1 MVKIYMTRHGQT
13 EWNRERRLQG
23 RLDSDLTTIGSENAK
38 LLGEHLSTVPFDAIY
53 ASPSGR
59 TMMTASLIKGNR
71 PIKVFTDEDL
81 QEIYMGSWEGQQQ
94 SDVQKQYA
102 DEFHAF
108 WRAPH
113 LYHPTERES
122 FQQVQDRAVK
132 VLKRVMT
139 NHKNGNVLL
148 VTHTVVIKTLLAY
161 MKQIP
166 MENLWDAPYIHDTC
180 LSVIEIVNGQK
191 NILLEADMSHLQPD
205 QYEFT

>member
-23 RLDSDLTTIGSENAK
+23 RLDSNLTTIGRENAK
-38 LLGEHLSTVPFDAIY
+38 LLGEHLSKVPFDAIY

-71 PIKVFTDEDL
+71 PIRIFTDEDL

-94 SDVQKQYA
+94 SDVEKQYA

-132 VLKRVMT
+132 MLKRVMT

-161 MKQIP
+161 LKQIP

-180 LSVIEIVNGQK
+180 LSVIDIVNGQI